1 MRSLMRCML
10 RDSEYEVIGEARN
23 GVAALELAERLRPQI
38 ICMDLVMPEMNGL
51 EALQA
56 IKARHPE
63 MVVVMLTGSASVDD
77 VRASIQN
84 GASGFIVKPFN
95 AGKMLDTVDR
105 AWRAARQTTSSQPVA

>member
-1 MRSLMRCML
+1 MTGMSRPSVLIVDDNDLMRSLLRSML

-63 MVVVMLTGSASVDD
+63 MVVIMLTGSPSVDH
-77 VRASIQN
+77 VHASIQN
-84 GASGFIVKPFN
+84 EIG
-95 AGKMLDTVDR
+95 R
-105 AWRAARQTTSSQPVA
+105 AHV